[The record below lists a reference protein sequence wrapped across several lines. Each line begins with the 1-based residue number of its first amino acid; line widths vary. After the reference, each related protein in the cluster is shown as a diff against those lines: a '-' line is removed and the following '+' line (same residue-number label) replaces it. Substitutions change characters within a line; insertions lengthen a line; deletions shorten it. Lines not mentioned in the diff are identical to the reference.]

1 MEFREIKRLTVPKEI
16 MLQIK
21 EFILSGKIKSGEKI
35 PSERELTERFN
46 VSRNMVREA
55 IRGLEMSGYLEVH
68 QGPQGGAFVTD
79 FTHERVSNIFLD
91 FYIANKLSV
100 VDLSQARLLLEP
112 EVARLA
118 ANNIDSRSEL
128 ILMEALKKEV
138 LADDLEE
145 RMRSLTAV
153 HLVLAE
159 ICGNSFYEII
169 VNSLIAITYEIVS
182 YTFSIDGHPII
193 HGLGKHDQIVR
204 AVLGK
209 DPEKAAQAMRDHL
222 QEFAE
227 AFIDFDKKYKR
238 ELSADRKSE

>member
-159 ICGNSFYEII
+159 MCGNSFYEII